1 MFTTNEVLPEDLIIQ
16 ILLWLPVVSLLRFKC
31 VCKSWCA
38 LINGQNFINKHLLH
52 NQTTS
57 NKNRN
62 AGFLL
67 IQRQKS
73 SNDRVFSKLQYES
86 LEILS
91 TQAVPSPYFGI
102 PKHIRINIVSSI
114 NGLVCLN
121 LNTLNPDIVLWNPA
135 TNETKVLPKSGISYP
150 QGRTITRDVGF
161 GFDFKTNDYKVVKL
175 LEIFDPD
182 SEYRIHDI
190 NYFYAA
196 EVYCLSTGSW
206 RTVSTSAP
214 GYFMDSGCYKTYTKG
229 MFSWSASIRDD
240 LDFFPGILSFDMSNE
255 VFLTTTLPDGD
266 LEDPN
271 GTWRIFFVLNELVS
285 LVTFGKDRERLENC
299 FYIWSLL
306 EYGVKESWIKLF
318 TIGPLMGI
326 EKPLG
331 FWKNESLFLRNNEGQ
346 LLLYDPSAQKITNL
360 QVDGRPM
367 QMITY
372 VESLISLKGG
382 NDLEEQGNS

>member
-1 MFTTNEVLPEDLIIQ
+1 MVIQ

-31 VCKSWCA
+31 VCKSWYA

-62 AGFLL
+62 ARFLL

-73 SNDRVFSKLQYES
+73 SNDHVISKLQYES

-91 TQAVPSPYFGI
+91 TQAVPSQYFGI
-102 PKHIRINIVSSI
+102 PKHLEINIVSSI
-114 NGLVCLN
+114 NGLVCLD
-121 LNTLNPDIVLWNPA
+121 LHAGNTDIVLWNPA

-150 QGRTITRDVGF
+150 QGRAFSRDIGF
-161 GFDFKTNDYKVVKL
+161 GFDFKTNDYKVVNL
-175 LEIFDPD
+175 LKIYDPD
-182 SEYRIHDI
+182 PELYFYDL
-190 NYFYAA
+190 NFFYAA

-214 GYFMDSGCYKTYTKG
+214 GYFIDCSYYRTYTKG
-229 MFSWSASIRDD
+229 MFSWSSSIGDYP
-240 LDFFPGILSFDMSNE
+240 DFFPGILSFDMSNE

-285 LVTFGKDRERLENC
+285 LVTFGKDREQLENC
-299 FYIWSLL
+299 FYIWSPL
-306 EYGVKESWIKLF
+306 EFGVKESWTKLF
-318 TIGPLMGI
+318 TIGSLMGI

-331 FWKNESLFLRNNEGQ
+331 FWKNESLFLRDNEGQ

-360 QVDGRPM
+360 QIDGRLM

>member
-1 MFTTNEVLPEDLIIQ
+1 RGAKTRKSRAEEQKPENPAKSREIKGRKAMFTTNEVLPEDLIIQ

-62 AGFLL
+62 SRFLL

-73 SNDRVFSKLQYES
+73 SNDHVFSKLQYES

-102 PKHIRINIVSSI
+102 PKHIEINIVSSI
-114 NGLVCLN
+114 NGLVCLD

-150 QGRTITRDVGF
+150 Q
-161 GFDFKTNDYKVVKL
+161 
-175 LEIFDPD
+175 
-182 SEYRIHDI
+182 
-190 NYFYAA
+190 A
-196 EVYCLSTGSW
+196 EVYCSSTGSW

-214 GYFMDSGCYKTYTKG
+214 RYFIDCCYYRTYTKG
-229 MFSWSASIRDD
+229 MFSWSASIGDYP
-240 LDFFPGILSFDMSNE
+240 DFFPGILSFDMSNE

-266 LEDPN
+266 LEEPN

-306 EYGVKESWIKLF
+306 EFGVKESWTKLF

-346 LLLYDPSAQKITNL
+346 LLLYDPLAQKITNL

-382 NDLEEQGNS
+382 NDLEEHGNS